1 VAQCKATTASY
12 RVVNRSG
19 TRRRYSLSALRI
31 GIPTEIKSGEGRV
44 GLTPA
49 GVRELSQAGAKVLVQ
64 AGAGIGSGFPDAAFA
79 SEGATLAPDADALWA
94 EAELVVKVKEPQ
106 PDEVARLRP
115 DQTLF
120 AYLHLAPDLGLTR
133 GLQASGATAIAFE
146 TVTDPAGQ
154 LPLLAPM
161 SEVAGRLSAQFAAA
175 HLLAHEGGRGVLA
188 GGVPGVRPARTLV
201 IGGGTVGENAARVA
215 LGLGFDTVVIDR
227 SVPRL
232 RQLSCM
238 FDERVRTVAAS
249 DLAIEAELAQAD
261 VVIGAVLAPGAL
273 APHVV
278 RREHLALLGEGA
290 VLVDVSIDQG
300 GCFATSHAT
309 THSEPTFVVDGVV
322 HNCVANMPG
331 AVPRTSTQSLMNAT
345 LPYLIAFQT
354 RGIGAALAAD
364 PGLANGVNIADGQ
377 IVHPA
382 VAAAHG
388 EAATPF
394 AASAVA
400 AT

>member
-1 VAQCKATTASY
+1 M
-12 RVVNRSG
+12 
-19 TRRRYSLSALRI
+19 RI
-31 GIPTEIKSGEGRV
+31 GVPTEIKPGEGRV
-44 GLTPA
+44 ALTPA
-49 GVRELSQAGAKVLVQ
+49 AVRELVRAGADVLIQ
-64 AGAGIGSGFPDAAFA
+64 EGAGLGSRFTDAAFA
-79 SEGATLAPDADALWA
+79 EQGGRLVPDADALWS

-106 PDEVARLRP
+106 PVEVARLRE
-115 DQTLF
+115 DQVLF
-120 AYLHLAPDLGLTR
+120 AYLHLAPDAALTR

-146 TVTDPAGQ
+146 TVTDGFGR

-161 SEVAGRLSAQFAAA
+161 SEVAGRLAAQFAAA

-188 GGVPGVRPARTLV
+188 GGVPGVRPARALV

-227 SVPRL
+227 STPRL
-232 RQLSCM
+232 RHLAGL
-238 FDERVRTVAAS
+238 FDERVQTVAAS
-249 DLAIEAELAQAD
+249 DLAIETELARAD

-300 GCFATSHAT
+300 GCFETSHPT
-309 THSEPTFVVDGVV
+309 THAEPTFVVDGVV

-331 AVPRTSTQSLMNAT
+331 AVPSTSTQALVNAT
-345 LPYLIAFQT
+345 LPYVIDFAT
-354 RGIGAALAAD
+354 CGVAAAIAAD
-364 PGLANGVNIADGQ
+364 PGLAAGVNITRGE

-382 VAAAHG
+382 VATAHG
-388 EAATPF
+388 ETAIPLDL
-394 AASAVA
+394 VA
-400 AT
+400 LELPETMVTRYSQARV